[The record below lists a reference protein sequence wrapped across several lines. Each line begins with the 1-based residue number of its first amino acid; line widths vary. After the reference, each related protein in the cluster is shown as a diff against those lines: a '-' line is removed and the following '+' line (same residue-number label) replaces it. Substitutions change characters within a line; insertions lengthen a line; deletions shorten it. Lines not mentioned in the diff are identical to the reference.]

1 ACRRMESLAGS
12 RGRELRRQVAPVRE
26 CGTCMPVAASEQPR
40 IWWRVGIARRPSVL
54 LCRGLGGHRRRCE
67 GSGLGPSRFS
77 NLVVE
82 DLLPLRG
89 CHVNSVASFDEL
101 KVGEKLNRS
110 VEFFAGGYPRLWFPG
125 ADAKYA
131 HFVFTQ
137 DHLESAHPSPSSKLQ
152 THHRRQRRSMS
163 RGRKE

>member
-1 ACRRMESLAGS
+1 MR
-12 RGRELRRQVAPVRE
+12 
-26 CGTCMPVAASEQPR
+26 VAAIEQPR

-67 GSGLGPSRFS
+67 GSGLGPSLFS

-89 CHVNSVASFDEL
+89 CHVNSIAGFDKS
-101 KVGEKLNRS
+101 KVGEKLNCG
-110 VEFFAGGYPRLWFPG
+110 VKLLTGGYPRLWFPG
-125 ADAKYA
+125 ADAKHA

-137 DHLESAHPSPSSKLQ
+137 DHLESGHLSPSSKLQ
-152 THHRRQRRSMS
+152 THRRRR
-163 RGRKE
+163 